1 MQHIEILNK
10 NLKQLDSVYL
20 VYGEDRYLIEEFI
33 ESFTDKFAS
42 KELKDFNLNIMEED
56 DQLATRLINSVKTLP
71 FMAEKRIVIVYTND
85 LFKKKIKDI
94 EIIYNLLADFPESTI
109 LLFVSYQ
116 KPKKS
121 LKIFKEIKKIGKIL
135 KFEALKYKKLDD
147 WIANKISSYGYKI
160 ENSAITLLEE
170 AFNSDLQRL
179 DSEINKIITFMG
191 DNKFITT
198 SDIEE
203 IISKDWLIQDNI
215 GFDFVDAIGRKNT
228 SLALKLLS
236 DIMQEGTD
244 AKQILGMIARQIRLM
259 LQSKL
264 LSNEGL
270 TVDQIAKR
278 LNQHPYPIKKCLQQS
293 HNFSVESL
301 ELALEKLFEADCR
314 LVSGSDKNL
323 EMELLVIKLKEA
335 I

>member
-1 MQHIEILNK
+1 MQHTEILNK
-10 NLKQLDSVYL
+10 NLDQLDSVYL
-20 VYGEDRYLIEEFI
+20 IYGEDRYLIEEFI
-33 ESFTDKFAS
+33 EGFTDKFAS
-42 KELKDFNLNIMEED
+42 KELKDFNLNIIEED
-56 DQLATRLINSVKTLP
+56 EQLVNSLINSVKTLP
-71 FMAEKRIVIVYTND
+71 FMTEKRIVIVYTYD
-85 LFKKKIKDI
+85 LFKKKVKDA

-116 KPKKS
+116 QPKKS
-121 LKIFKEIKKIGKIL
+121 LKIFKEVKKVGKVL

-147 WIANKISSYGYKI
+147 WIANKIKSYGYQI

-170 AFNSDLQRL
+170 AFNNDLQRL

-191 DNKFITT
+191 ADKFITT
-198 SDIEE
+198 SHIEG
-203 IISKDWLIQDNI
+203 IISKDWLIEDNI
-215 GFDFVDAIGRKNT
+215 VFDFVDAIGRKNT

-236 DIMQEGTD
+236 DIMQQGTD

-264 LSNEGL
+264 LSNERL

-293 HNFSVESL
+293 HNFSVDSL
-301 ELALEKLFEADCR
+301 ELALEKLFETDCR
-314 LVSGSDKNL
+314 LVTGSDKNL
-323 EMELLVIKLKEA
+323 EMELLVIRLKEA

>member
-1 MQHIEILNK
+1 MQHIDILKKKLN
-10 NLKQLDSVYL
+10 QLDSVYL
-20 VYGEDRYLIEEFI
+20 IYGEDRYLIEEFI
-33 ESFTDKFAS
+33 EGFIDKFAS
-42 KELKDFNLNIMEED
+42 KELKDFNLNIIEED
-56 DQLATRLINSVKTLP
+56 DQLVARLINSVKTLP
-71 FMAEKRIVIVYTND
+71 FMAEKRIVIVYTYD
-85 LFKKKIKDI
+85 LFKKKIKDV
-94 EIIYNLLADFPESTI
+94 EIIHDLLADFPESTI

-116 KPKKS
+116 KPKKG
-121 LKIFKEIKKIGKIL
+121 LRIFKEVKKIGQIL

-147 WIANKISSYGYKI
+147 WIANQINSYGYQI

-170 AFNSDLQRL
+170 AFNNDLQRL

-191 DNKFITT
+191 DNKFIST

-215 GFDFVDAIGRKNT
+215 VFDFVDAIGQKDT
-228 SLALKLLS
+228 SLALRLLS
-236 DIMQEGTD
+236 DIMQEGMD

-270 TVDQIAKR
+270 TVKQIAKR
-278 LNQHPYPIKKCLQQS
+278 LNQHPYPIQKCLQQS
-293 HNFSVESL
+293 NNFSIESL
-301 ELALEKLFEADCR
+301 ELALEKLFETDCR
-314 LVSGSDKNL
+314 LVTGSDKNL